1 MACYRYYFLIFVQG
15 RCATFVKLI
24 GRSTSVFLRSIATWT
39 RAICW
44 AIGLLFRYFAE
55 ICRGR
60 RDQKLHATVAQE
72 ANFFKDLNP
81 GERFEVELLKK
92 CMRLWCGGRFEVNKL
107 YTLAVGAKHMSKPT
121 C

>member
-1 MACYRYYFLIFVQG
+1 ML
-15 RCATFVKLI
+15 
-24 GRSTSVFLRSIATWT
+24 
-39 RAICW
+39 RAIREEKESEKKESV
-44 AIGLLFRYFAE
+44 ARNGRQIAE
-55 ICRGR
+55 TLCFPMFCGSGGSESRLAKAAVPSHLAGGEIKSCMR
-60 RDQKLHATVAQE
+60 LAQE

-81 GERFEVELLKK
+81 AERFEVELLKK